1 VGYLDIDD
9 AWLIALTR
17 QRRREHLMTLVMREP
32 QDDAEVLVA
41 YARVHGCGALPPLHL
56 ETIRFSAAEP
66 SAEFVAICC
75 VPANGRCREASKA
88 WRVGQWHA
96 GNRNCTYCGVKT
108 VKATKDGIATP
119 LTCTVD
125 HKEPITLG
133 GDDAAW
139 NWAICCWGCNNR
151 KGAMTEAEFRAL
163 LAMEA
168 SPPAW
173 VDGGRLTA

>member
-1 VGYLDIDD
+1 VVGYLDVDD

-17 QRRREHLMTLVMREP
+17 QRRRERAAAQEKPHP
-32 QDDAEVLVA
+32 
-41 YARVHGCGALPPLHL
+41 
-56 ETIRFSAAEP
+56 IRFSAAEP
-66 SAEFVAICC
+66 TSEFVVVCC
-75 VPANGRCREASKA
+75 MPANGRRREASKA

-108 VKATKDGIATP
+108 VKATKDGVVTP

-139 NWAICCWGCNNR
+139 NWAICCWACNNR
-151 KGAMTEAEFRAL
+151 KGALTEAEFRGL
-163 LAMEA
+163 LALEA